1 MFLDNTY
8 TKRYYKII
16 NHALTNP
23 YTGYTEAHHIVPK
36 SLGGTDEKTNIIN
49 LSARAHFVCHRL
61 LTKMVVG
68 QAKYKM
74 LEAVAFFSNNSNRN
88 LNLSS
93 RNIAI
98 IREANAIASS
108 IRNKGNEFWKFRQPD
123 SNELKALKSSN
134 AKKSRWVNDGT
145 VERFT
150 QEFDYYISHGYQFG
164 RLPFSKEWTQKIA
177 SNHSTGPRPQEVKD
191 KISKA
196 NAGVPKTEE
205 AKKKMSIAKLNAP
218 KYSCEYCGG
227 MFSPTNLLRWH
238 GAMCK
243 LSPSYKSHVSS
254 LPSS

>member
-1 MFLDNTY
+1 MFLDNIH

-16 NHALTNP
+16 KHAQTTP
-23 YTGYTEAHHIVPK
+23 YCGYTEAHHIIPK
-36 SLGGTDEKTNIIN
+36 SLGGTDEKSNIVN
-49 LSARAHFVCHRL
+49 LSARAHLICHRL

-74 LEAVAFFSNNSNRN
+74 LEAVAVFSNNSNRN
-88 LNLSS
+88 LNLTS
-93 RNIAI
+93 RDIAT

-108 IRNKGNEFWKFRQPD
+108 ARNKGNEFWKFRQSD
-123 SNELKALKSSN
+123 SSELRELKSSN

-150 QEFDYYISHGYQFG
+150 QEFEYYISQGYQFG
-164 RLPFSKEWTQKIA
+164 RLTFSQEWIEKIA
-177 SNHSTGPRPQEVKD
+177 SNRKTGPRPQEVKD

-196 NAGVPKTEE
+196 TLGVPKTEE
-205 AKKKMSIAKLNAP
+205 HKAKLSIAKLNAP

-238 GAMCK
+238 GAKCK
-243 LSPSYKSHVSS
+243 LSPSYK
-254 LPSS
+254 